1 MSWVR
6 HRDVHILT
14 AGEQTFTSDQRFSSK
29 HNTEDQWVLLIK
41 YVQVGCQ
48 SSVWSHNCH
57 DTQPLLQER
66 DAGIYECQIPT
77 QPPQSYPITLNII
90 GNDQHISLLVFYSPT
105 LLSSSCGHSW
115 ISRPSRQQRLH
126 HQPHLCHLS
135 HSRASSLHLLV
146 FQRQRHGLRLPKVM
160 LVEICCLLSVL
171 FPN

>member
-41 YVQVGCQ
+41 YVQVCCQ
-48 SSVWSHNCH
+48 TTCLLAGITNLPN
-57 DTQPLLQER
+57 QLQER

-90 GNDQHISLLVFYSPT
+90 GNDKHISLQVFYS
-105 LLSSSCGHSW
+105 LSLFSSSCGHSW
-115 ISRPSRQQRLH
+115 ISGPSRQQRLH
-126 HQPHLCHLS
+126 HQPDLCHLS
-135 HSRASSLHLLV
+135 HSRAPGLHLLV
-146 FQRQRHGLRLPKVM
+146 FQRQCHGLRLPKVIIRK
-160 LVEICCLLSVL
+160 EGRQCITAI
-171 FPN
+171 

>member
-29 HNTEDQWVLLIK
+29 HNSEDQWVLLIK
-41 YVQVGCQ
+41 YV
-48 SSVWSHNCH
+48 
-57 DTQPLLQER
+57 QER

-90 GNDQHISLLVFYSPT
+90 GNDKHISLQVFYSLP
-105 LLSSSCGHSW
+105 LFSSSCGHSW
-115 ISRPSRQQRLH
+115 ISGPSRQQRLH
-126 HQPHLCHLS
+126 HQPHLRHLS
-135 HSRASSLHLLV
+135 YTRAPCIHLLV
-146 FQRQRHGLRLPKVM
+146 FQRQCHGLRLPKVT
-160 LVEICCLLSVL
+160 LAEICCLLSVL